1 MSDLRQ
7 ELYLIADEM
16 RGMATLGK
24 HFANNI
30 YEVERAHRIVELAA
44 KVAALADEGTL
55 ADVRAVFDAEP
66 WHRAS
71 PAIGVEAA
79 VFDPQGHILLVQRKD
94 NARWATP
101 GGIAEIGQT
110 PAEAALRELW
120 EEAGLRGEAR
130 RLLGVFDGRLWGSR
144 SKVHIIHF
152 VFLVECAELSPAPG
166 VEMLDARFFPSD
178 ALPSAMHQ
186 GTTMRV
192 PICCAL
198 RPQWRDLFR
207 PRRII
212 RTGDAD
218 ASAPHAFVIVEYGIV
233 LVSYQQY
240 VALREPR
247 YAEILAYPRLPAP
260 PPHHRDVPARLGRA

>member
-79 VFDPQGHILLVQRKD
+79 VFDPQGASCSSS
-94 NARWATP
+94 ARTMHA
-101 GGIAEIGQT
+101 GRHR
-110 PAEAALRELW
+110 AAS
-120 EEAGLRGEAR
+120 R
-130 RLLGVFDGRLWGSR
+130 RSG
-144 SKVHIIHF
+144 
-152 VFLVECAELSPAPG
+152 
-166 VEMLDARFFPSD
+166 
-178 ALPSAMHQ
+178 
-186 GTTMRV
+186 
-192 PICCAL
+192 
-198 RPQWRDLFR
+198 R
-207 PRRII
+207 PRRK
-212 RTGDAD
+212 RRCANSGKRPGCAARSGGSSASSMGDSGDRAQKSTSSISSFSSN
-218 ASAPHAFVIVEYGIV
+218 AQNS
-233 LVSYQQY
+233 
-240 VALREPR
+240 R
-247 YAEILAYPRLPAP
+247 P
-260 PPHHRDVPARLGRA
+260 PPAWRCWMPASSRPMRCRRQCIRATICASRSAAH